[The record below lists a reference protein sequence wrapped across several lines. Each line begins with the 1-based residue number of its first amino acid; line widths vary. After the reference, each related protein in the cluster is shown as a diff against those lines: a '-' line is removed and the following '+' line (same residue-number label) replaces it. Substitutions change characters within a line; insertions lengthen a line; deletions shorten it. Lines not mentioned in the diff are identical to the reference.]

1 VNAREGTS
9 VNDSREGTPVHVR
22 ERTSVNAPREGTP
35 VTSALTAKY
44 DRPGPRYT
52 SYPTAVEFH
61 AGVDADVY
69 AAKLAEADAQVDAPL
84 SMYVHLPFCEER
96 CTYCGC
102 NVVITKHRDVAAQY
116 LEYLEREIDLLAAHL
131 SSRRAIS
138 QLHWGGGTPTYFTAD
153 QLERLFG
160 RIGAH
165 FSFTP
170 EAEIG
175 VEIDPR
181 VTSEAQLAA
190 LRRCGFNRLS
200 MGVQDFAP
208 EVQQAV
214 NRIQSYEQTRD
225 LIEAARG
232 LGYRSINVDLIY
244 GLPYQTPAA
253 FTRTLDQVLT
263 LAPDR
268 VAVYS
273 FAFVPWMKAHMTHI
287 PESALPMADEKLALL
302 GLARTA
308 FEGAGYVTIGIDH
321 FACPDDELAR
331 AVSAGTLGRNFM
343 GYTVQSARDMVGLG
357 VSAIGDVQGAFVQHT
372 KKLTEYYRAL
382 DDGRFPVERG
392 YLLDADDRI
401 RRHVITELMC
411 NGRVDGDDV
420 ERRFGI
426 RFADYFAAELDELA
440 GARLSPAEDRGRAS
454 GAMTVPSR
462 NRHESRQRCGQ
473 IRVADSALSASPEDR
488 GRGSQPSEARP
499 LSLAEDGLVI
509 AGPDGVEVTPLGR
522 SFVRNVCMIF
532 DRYLRV
538 RTAGPTP
545 VFSRTV

>member
-1 VNAREGTS
+1 MNVREGTS
-9 VNDSREGTPVHVR
+9 ANE
-22 ERTSVNAPREGTP
+22 PREGIL
-35 VTSALTAKY
+35 VSHSLTTRY

-69 AAKLAEADAQVDAPL
+69 AAKLAEADAHAGEPL

-116 LEYLEREIDLLAAHL
+116 LEYLEREIDLLAARLPH
-131 SSRRAIS
+131 RRAVS

-153 QLERLFG
+153 QLERLVG
-160 RIGAH
+160 RITAH

-170 EAEIG
+170 DAEIG
-175 VEIDPR
+175 VEVDPR

-190 LRRCGFNRLS
+190 LRQRGFNRLS

-214 NRIQSYEQTRD
+214 NRIQSYELTRD
-225 LIEAARG
+225 LLEAART

-244 GLPYQTPAA
+244 GLPYQTPPA
-253 FTRTLDQVLT
+253 FARTLDQVLT

-287 PESALPMADEKLALL
+287 PESALPMADEKLTLL
-302 GLARTA
+302 GLARAA
-308 FEGAGYVTIGIDH
+308 FDGAGYVTIGIDH
-321 FACPDDELAR
+321 FARPDDELAK

-357 VSAIGDVQGAFVQHT
+357 VSAIGDLQDAFVQHT
-372 KKLTEYYRAL
+372 KKLPEYYRAI
-382 DDGRFPVERG
+382 DAGRFPVERG

-411 NGRVDGDDV
+411 NGRVEAGDV

-440 GARLSPAEDRGRAS
+440 GAIAADGIAEV
-454 GAMTVPSR
+454 GA
-462 NRHESRQRCGQ
+462 H
-473 IRVADSALSASPEDR
+473 
-488 GRGSQPSEARP
+488 
-499 LSLAEDGLVI
+499 
-509 AGPDGVEVTPLGR
+509 GVRVTPLGR
-522 SFVRNVCMIF
+522 SFVRNVCMVF
-532 DRYLRV
+532 DRYLRA
-538 RTAGPTP
+538 RTSGPTP